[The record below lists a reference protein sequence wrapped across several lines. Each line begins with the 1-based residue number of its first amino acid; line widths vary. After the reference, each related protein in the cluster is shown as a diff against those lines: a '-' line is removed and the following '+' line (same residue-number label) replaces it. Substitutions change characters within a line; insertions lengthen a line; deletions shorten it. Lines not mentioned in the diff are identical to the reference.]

1 MRRIS
6 EEYRDAVDE
15 ILEAA
20 HWAST
25 PEEKSRLIAKAEDL
39 LRAAA
44 RPPDVPN
51 GQEFSAFS

>member
-6 EEYRDAVDE
+6 EECWRAVDE

-20 HWAST
+20 NWAST
-25 PEEKSRLIAKAEDL
+25 PEEKSRLLAKAEDF

-51 GQEFSAFS
+51 GQEFNAPI